1 MTSGGKRRRQAA
13 ILEIV
18 RKQRVP
24 HEEAVRTGDP
34 ELSSRDGASVRAT
47 LSRGRANHNDVTPY
61 DTNIR
66 VMMFKVIMTLTS
78 GRT

>member
-24 HEEAVRTGDP
+24 HEEAVRTGDQDDRRLLAGAYSDGMDAP
-34 ELSSRDGASVRAT
+34 SRRHRNV
-47 LSRGRANHNDVTPY
+47 PIWY
-61 DTNIR
+61 
-66 VMMFKVIMTLTS
+66 F
-78 GRT
+78 